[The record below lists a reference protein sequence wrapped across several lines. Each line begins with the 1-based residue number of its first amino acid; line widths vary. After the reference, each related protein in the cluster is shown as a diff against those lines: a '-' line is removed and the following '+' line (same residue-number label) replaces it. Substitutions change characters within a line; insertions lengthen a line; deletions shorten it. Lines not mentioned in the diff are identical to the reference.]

1 MKTEHTMTREPT
13 DQRVPLMMEASLL
26 EKVDEYRL
34 SNKVWSRG
42 KAIRQLIESGLKA
55 EMKTATD

>member
-1 MKTEHTMTREPT
+1 MEKEPT

-34 SNKVWSRG
+34 SKRIWSRG
-42 KAIRQLIESGLKA
+42 KAIRQLIDRGLEA
-55 EMKTATD
+55 EMKTATE

>member
-1 MKTEHTMTREPT
+1 MSKEPT

-34 SNKVWSRG
+34 SKRIWSRG
-42 KAIRQLIESGLKA
+42 KAIRQLIECGLEA
-55 EMKTATD
+55 EMKTASD

>member
-1 MKTEHTMTREPT
+1 MTREPT